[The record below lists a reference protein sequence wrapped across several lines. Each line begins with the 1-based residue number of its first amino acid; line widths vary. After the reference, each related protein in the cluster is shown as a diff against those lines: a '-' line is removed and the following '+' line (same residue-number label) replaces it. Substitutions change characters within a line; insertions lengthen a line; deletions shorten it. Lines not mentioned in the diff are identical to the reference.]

1 MCNRLGRA
9 RPYSVVTRVAEF
21 FHRLD
26 GRLRLPTGGAHG
38 NPSLAFRFGANDRVI
53 RSKSTAAGW
62 AFPRFARQLTPF
74 RKSMA
79 GLGRDRVWTVLG
91 PGSLPGPALGNLSSA
106 DRGVLRSGI
115 VESGISPSLR
125 SRSNAQ
131 DEIGREAFRA
141 LDRASSSIR
150 RTAVCLG
157 HADASW
163 P

>member
-79 GLGRDRVWTVLG
+79 GFGETQIAVTVLG
-91 PGSLPGPALGNLSSA
+91 PGPLAGPAPGNLSSA

-115 VESGISPSLR
+115 VESGISPR
-125 SRSNAQ
+125 Y
-131 DEIGREAFRA
+131 EVG
-141 LDRASSSIR
+141 
-150 RTAVCLG
+150 V
-157 HADASW
+157 
-163 P
+163 